1 MKYLLVSH
9 KVYIKFIFVLL
20 LPFVFLF
27 LFLDFFTSDKLYF
40 LIYLLSSL
48 ALISIFTYK
57 TFVYKLELIASQIA
71 NIISKKP
78 YERLVQ
84 SSYDEFGLI
93 SYFIN
98 DLVYNFENVSSYLK
112 AGQRMFSE
120 LTIAHE
126 VQQNLIPSSVDKV
139 TNYEFLVKHQP
150 CDELGGDT
158 FNFFNI
164 GCDLYFYIG
173 DATGHGAPAALIM
186 IIVQTLFLSLKQNF
200 SNLSDLIINLNSF
213 LKLNTGNTMFLS
225 SVFCNFKPNGELH
238 YYGCGFEKILVYRQK
253 EGVVQEYATKGLAL
267 GLVDGDNF
275 KLTKNEFQLN
285 DGDVVLFYTDGVTE
299 LKNSNMELFSL
310 NRLIDCFSKY
320 GHLESVDLIFSNIKN
335 ELENFALNSHQ
346 LDDITLSI
354 VKFRPDNKLE
364 QNDFST
370 KF

>member
-9 KVYIKFIFVLL
+9 KVFFKFILVLF
-20 LPFVFLF
+20 LPFLF
-27 LFLDFFTSDKLYF
+27 LYLAFDFVTGDKLYF
-40 LIYLLSSL
+40 FIYILVSLL
-48 ALISIFTYK
+48 LISIFTYK
-57 TFVYKLELIASQIA
+57 TFVKKLELIASQIA

-120 LTIAHE
+120 LSIAHE
-126 VQQNLIPSSVDKV
+126 VQQNLLPKSVDKIL
-139 TNYEFLVKHQP
+139 NYEFLVKHQP

-158 FNFFNI
+158 FNYFIDGDDF
-164 GCDLYFYIG
+164 YFYIG

-186 IIVQTLFLSLKQNF
+186 IIVQTLFLSYKENFTNMSELILK
-200 SNLSDLIINLNSF
+200 LNTF

-225 SVFCNFKPNGELH
+225 SVFCNFKPNGEVK

-267 GLVDGDNF
+267 GLVDGPNF
-275 KLTKNEFQLN
+275 KISNNEFQLN
-285 DGDVVLFYTDGVTE
+285 DGDVVLFYSDGVTE
-299 LKNSNMELFSL
+299 LKNANLELFSL
-310 NRLIDCFSKY
+310 NRLIDTFSKY
-320 GHLESVDLIFSNIKN
+320 GHLNCVDSIFTHIKTD
-335 ELENFALNSHQ
+335 LENFALNSHQ

-354 VKFRPDNKLE
+354 VKFRPDNQLE